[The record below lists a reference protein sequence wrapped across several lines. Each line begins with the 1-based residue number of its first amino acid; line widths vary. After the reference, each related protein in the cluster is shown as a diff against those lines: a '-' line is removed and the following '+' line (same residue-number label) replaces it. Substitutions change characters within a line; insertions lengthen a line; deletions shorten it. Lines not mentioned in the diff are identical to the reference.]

1 MAEVLQKVKDYTVEQ
16 RNGLV
21 RTVLFVV
28 AWLFALL
35 FALASESPTG
45 DLNLYNHTLHHD
57 YHQNLSSFAI
67 VQAGGLGLDLLLH
80 YLAKC
85 GVFKGVVN
93 DMLRELAIL
102 ATACTGLVAFTYGMV
117 LQGGQ
122 HTFDDQSPVPLRRA
136 IATYSYLATAVLGM
150 ARLRN
155 IDLGEKNQVLK
166 VFDREDIETSVG
178 AKYNKVPTQPAAH
191 NFY

>member
-1 MAEVLQKVKDYTVEQ
+1 MAEVLKKVKDYSDEQ

-21 RTVLFVV
+21 RTGLFVT

-57 YHQNLSSFAI
+57 YEENLSSFAI
-67 VQAGGLGLDLLLH
+67 VQACGLGLDLLLH
-80 YLAKC
+80 YLVVCA
-85 GVFKGVVN
+85 VFKGKLN

-155 IDLGEKNQVLK
+155 IDLGGKDQTLK
-166 VFDREDIETSVG
+166 TFNREDIETSVG

>member
-1 MAEVLQKVKDYTVEQ
+1 MAEVLQKVKAYSAVQ

-21 RTVLFVV
+21 RTGLFVT

-35 FALASESPTG
+35 FALASESPDG
-45 DLNLYNHTLHHD
+45 DMNLYNHTLHHD
-57 YHQNLSSFAI
+57 YEENLSSFAI
-67 VQAGGLGLDLLLH
+67 IQASGLGLDLLLH
-80 YLAKC
+80 YLAIC

-136 IATYSYLATAVLGM
+136 IATYSYLASAVLGM

-155 IDLGEKNQVLK
+155 IDMGEQNQVLK
-166 VFDREDIETSVG
+166 TFGRQDIETSVG